1 MCRYIKRTNNT
12 SLLQMAWCS
21 TFEFCDTCTRSI
33 GCDWCFESRKCVFVS
48 TLRCADPYA
57 DDPADCALDPFRT
70 TVDDIDDSFTDVGID
85 DLESTSSMMSN
96 VAVVRS
102 SSTPAASFFT
112 ASSDERSEFAWSS
125 LDVGLLTAGLVI
137 LFVALVAGIV
147 FAVRRQRRR
156 QLATPTLTDG
166 ETRTPTSATMGPSMS
181 NVDLPH
187 STPVRISSSQTGHYA
202 AAPSLETGTAIYSA
216 APQLTISIAN
226 QSYVQQ
232 QPQ

>member
-1 MCRYIKRTNNT
+1 MT
-12 SLLQMAWCS
+12 WCS
-21 TFEFCDTCTRSI
+21 TFEFCDACTRSI

-57 DDPADCALDPFRT
+57 DDPADCASDPFRT
-70 TVDDIDDSFTDVGID
+70 TTIDEIDDGITDVGND
-85 DLESTSSMMSN
+85 NLESASTMMTN
-96 VAVVRS
+96 VALVQS
-102 SSTPAASFFT
+102 SSTPAASASFFT
-112 ASSDERSEFAWSS
+112 ASSDERSPLAWSS
-125 LDVGLLTAGLVI
+125 LDVGLLTAGLVL

-156 QLATPTLTDG
+156 HVSTPTLTTVG